1 MTLRQLLIIISIG
14 TTLCWATWLMVVI
27 NIDPTTSG
35 TFGFLLFY
43 TCLFCALLGSF
54 FLATFLWRKLFNKN
68 SIEYQIVGTSFR
80 QSFSFGILVILMLV
94 LKSHDLL
101 TWWNMLMVIAGLT
114 LIEFFFLSFK
124 RGR

>member
-14 TTLCWATWLMVVI
+14 TAICWATWLMVVI
-27 NIDPTTSG
+27 NIDPTTSEM
-35 TFGFLLFY
+35 FGFLLFY
-43 TCLFCALLGSF
+43 MCLFCALLGSF
-54 FLATFLWRKLFNKN
+54 FLATFVWRKIFNKN

-80 QSFSFGILVILMLV
+80 QSFSFGILVILMLM

>member
-1 MTLRQLLIIISIG
+1 MTLKQLLIIISIG
-14 TTLCWATWLMVVI
+14 TALCWATWLMIVI
-27 NIDPTTSG
+27 NVDPTTSEF
-35 TFGFLLFY
+35 FGFLLFY

-54 FLATFLWRKLFNKN
+54 FLATFLWRKIFNKN

-80 QSFSFGILVILMLV
+80 QSFSFGILVILMLT

-101 TWWNMLMVIAGLT
+101 TWWNMIMVIVGLT
-114 LIEFFFLSFK
+114 LIEFFFLSFR